1 MRAGSSL
8 CVDDRS
14 FVNITSMTK
23 TLKTPSFTF
32 YHKTATKIIALKVC
46 RYTDIRGPPGEQQ
59 HALCHV
65 LKSKTSSK
73 HCLSLGSAALWKPLI
88 AKLLRCLRVSFW
100 DSLVCC
106 LPTSIPPSLP
116 CVPWFVL
123 VLEWCFSAALDHH
136 CSLWF
141 FQAVPWSV
149 SHLSPAGCLWSDTQ
163 QWLFW
168 SFGFISRHATNALRL
183 YQAKAVSN
191 ILKMQGKI
199 ADGFKLLEP
208 PKGCRQLVCPR
219 LCFPGPTAAS
229 RTLI

>member
-32 YHKTATKIIALKVC
+32 YHKTATKIITLKVC

-106 LPTSIPPSLP
+106 LPTSIPSSLP
-116 CVPWFVL
+116 VF
-123 VLEWCFSAALDHH
+123 H
-136 CSLWF
+136 
-141 FQAVPWSV
+141 
-149 SHLSPAGCLWSDTQ
+149 G
-163 QWLFW
+163 LFW
-168 SFGFISRHATNALRL
+168 SWSGVSVQPWIITAAFGFSRQFHGAFPIWAQQAACDLTHNNGFFGALVSFLGMLQMPLDSTKLRQWVISSRCKEKLLMALSSWSL
-183 YQAKAVSN
+183 LKAVGSWCAPGSAS
-191 ILKMQGKI
+191 LDPLQ
-199 ADGFKLLEP
+199 P
-208 PKGCRQLVCPR
+208 PEH
-219 LCFPGPTAAS
+219 
-229 RTLI
+229 

>member
-1 MRAGSSL
+1 MSCFKKQNLIQALPFFGICSP
-8 CVDDRS
+8 
-14 FVNITSMTK
+14 
-23 TLKTPSFTF
+23 LKASNCQ
-32 YHKTATKIIALKVC
+32 IIKVS
-46 RYTDIRGPPGEQQ
+46 RGIFLRFLSVLPP
-59 HALCHV
+59 HLH
-65 LKSKTSSK
+65 
-73 HCLSLGSAALWKPLI
+73 PI
-88 AKLLRCLRVSFW
+88 LLA
-100 DSLVCC
+100 
-106 LPTSIPPSLP
+106 